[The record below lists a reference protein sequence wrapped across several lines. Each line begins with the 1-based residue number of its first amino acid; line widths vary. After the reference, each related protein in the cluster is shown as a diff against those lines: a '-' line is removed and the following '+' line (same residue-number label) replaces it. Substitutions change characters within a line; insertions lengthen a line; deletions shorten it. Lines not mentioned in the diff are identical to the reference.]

1 MPPCVSAAGRK
12 PPHQQERRLLMK
24 ITCPSCS
31 ARYSIDDAK
40 VKGKAFKFTCKKC
53 GQTHVYRGT
62 GDGAAAVAA
71 AAQAAPAAGAAAP
84 AGGGYEEEAVW
95 YVAVG
100 EEQQGPYTTQQ
111 IREYAQSDQ
120 LDPESYLWK
129 EGMEDWLPVQ
139 QIPEFADL
147 NLGGGEAGTGAP
159 AAAAAPPA
167 ADSPFGGYPDDVTVA
182 SPFAA
187 AAAPAGDAGDLFS
200 FGAGPRP
207 AAKAESSPFDA
218 FAAGGG
224 AAAVASRGG
233 ADVFGGTQQ
242 SPFDQTEDREQ
253 DVMMGAAAAA
263 PSPRVDAARLI
274 GQRNE
279 NSVLFSLSSLQA
291 LAGSRSGGGAAAPKA
306 GFASGEG
313 SGLIDIR
320 AMAGSAAKH
329 EDKPDDLFALGG
341 GGAIGA
347 PVAVPILTRPI
358 RHEDESKKPMYILIG
373 VIGVFAIAIV
383 VLLVFLLKGG
393 EKEVVVREVPAVAGT
408 DGGTVVAATTGGPEA
423 DAGTTKEEP
432 DAAVAKAD
440 EDKGAGGDAG
450 EVTGDADPNAKA
462 ADGTDG
468 AGGDDERPGSSGGG
482 RRRDAGRSPAGSG
495 PSGTGPVPEGAAT
508 TRDAG
513 SSGQTR
519 DAGRL
524 AGDLSAIGIT
534 PTRRDAGSGSS
545 GSSGGGG
552 DLPATPDRDTV
563 KAKFESVRG
572 AVRACTGG
580 QAGTA
585 QAQTTIQGSTGRVT
599 RVNVTGDFTG
609 PAATC
614 ITNAIRGLTF
624 PQFSNPTLTVNYSYR
639 F

>member
-1 MPPCVSAAGRK
+1 
-12 PPHQQERRLLMK
+12 MK

-62 GDGAAAVAA
+62 GDGAAAVTGG
-71 AAQAAPAAGAAAP
+71 PAAGAP
-84 AGGGYEEEAVW
+84 AGGGPAGGGFEDEAVW

-100 EEQQGPYTTQQ
+100 EEQQGPYTAQQ
-111 IREYAQSDQ
+111 IREYAQTDQ
-120 LDPESYLWK
+120 LDPESFIWK
-129 EGMEDWLPVQ
+129 EGMEDWLPYQ

-147 NLGGGEAGTGAP
+147 AVGGGGEAPAP
-159 AAAAAPPA
+159 AAPSP
-167 ADSPFGGYPDDVTVA
+167 ADSPFGGIPDDVTVA

-187 AAAPAGDAGDLFS
+187 AAPPPADSGDLFA
-200 FGAGPRP
+200 FGGGQR
-207 AAKAESSPFDA
+207 AAKPAESSPFDA
-218 FAAGGG
+218 FGAGGGG
-224 AAAVASRGG
+224 AAAVAARGG
-233 ADVFGGTQQ
+233 ADVFGAAEQ

-263 PSPRVDAARLI
+263 GASPRIDASKMI

-291 LAGSRSGGGAAAPKA
+291 LAGGRGGGAAAPAASVPSASVAAGPKP
-306 GFASGEG
+306 GFAGGEG

-320 AMAGSAAKH
+320 AMAGASARR
-329 EDKPDDLFALGG
+329 EEKPDDLFSLGG

-358 RHEDESKKPMYILIG
+358 RHDDESKRPMYILVG
-373 VIGVFAIAIV
+373 VIGAFAIAII

-393 EKEVVVREVPAVAGT
+393 DKEKVVVKEVPAVAGDT
-408 DGGTVVAATTGGPEA
+408 DGGTVVAATAGGPEA
-423 DAGTTKEEP
+423 DAGTATEEP
-432 DAAVAKAD
+432 DAGAAKTD
-440 EDKGAGGDAG
+440 EDKGAAGDAG
-450 EVTGDADPNAKA
+450 TDVPGDGDPNAKA
-462 ADGTDG
+462 ADGAD
-468 AGGDDERPGSSGGG
+468 GGDTGEPPGSTGTG
-482 RRRDAGRSPAGSG
+482 RRRDGGRNPGGDDPGGPA
-495 PSGTGPVPEGAAT
+495 TGPGDPPPA
-508 TRDAG
+508 RDAG

-524 AGDLSAIGIT
+524 AGDLSAIGLT
-534 PTRRDAGSGSS
+534 PRRDAGSSSSSQQGSS
-545 GSSGGGG
+545 SG
-552 DLPATPDRDTV
+552 LSATPDRDAV
-563 KAKFESVRG
+563 RSKFESVRG

-585 QAQTTIQGSTGRVT
+585 QAQTTVQGSTGRVT

-614 ITNAIRGLTF
+614 ITNAIRGLQF

>member
-1 MPPCVSAAGRK
+1 
-12 PPHQQERRLLMK
+12 MK

-62 GDGAAAVAA
+62 GDGAAAVAGGA
-71 AAQAAPAAGAAAP
+71 AAAPAAGGAP
-84 AGGGYEEEAVW
+84 AGGGYEEEAAW

-100 EEQQGPYTTQQ
+100 EEQQGPYTVQQ

-120 LDPESYLWK
+120 LDPESFLWK
-129 EGMEDWLPVQ
+129 EGMEDWLPYQ

-147 NLGGGEAGTGAP
+147 SVGGDAGAGAP
-159 AAAAAPPA
+159 PPA
-167 ADSPFGGYPDDVTVA
+167 ESPADSPFAGLPDDVTVA

-187 AAAPAGDAGDLFS
+187 AAPPADSGDLFS
-200 FGAGPRP
+200 FGGGAGQR
-207 AAKAESSPFDA
+207 AAKAPEASPFDA
-218 FAAGGG
+218 FGAGGGG
-224 AAAVASRGG
+224 AAAVAARGG
-233 ADVFGGTQQ
+233 ADVFGAAEQ
-242 SPFDQTEDREQ
+242 SPFDQTEDRDQ

-263 PSPRVDAARLI
+263 PSPRVDASRMI

-291 LAGSRSGGGAAAPKA
+291 LAGGRGGGPSPAAASAGPSAAAAPKA
-306 GFASGEG
+306 GFATGEG

-320 AMAGSAAKH
+320 AMAGASAKR
-329 EDKPDDLFALGG
+329 EDKPDDLFSLGG

-358 RHEDESKKPMYILIG
+358 RHDDESKKPMYILVG
-373 VIGVFAIAIV
+373 VIGAFAIAIV

-393 EKEVVVREVPAVAGT
+393 DKEKVVVKEVPVVAGA
-408 DGGTVVAATTGGPEA
+408 DDGTVVAASAGGPEA
-423 DAGTTKEEP
+423 DAGAEEP
-432 DAAVAKAD
+432 DA
-440 EDKGAGGDAG
+440 GAGKAGEDQGASGDAG
-450 EVTGDADPNAKA
+450 SDVPGDGDPNAKA
-462 ADGTDG
+462 ADGADG
-468 AGGDDERPGSSGGG
+468 GADGDEQPGTSGSS
-482 RRRDAGRSPAGSG
+482 RRRDAGRTTGGDDPSG
-495 PSGTGPVPEGAAT
+495 PGTDNPPP
-508 TRDAG
+508 RDAG
-513 SSGQTR
+513 SSSQTR

-524 AGDLSAIGIT
+524 AGDLTTLGIT
-534 PTRRDAGSGSS
+534 PRRDAGTSSSTSSPSSS
-545 GSSGGGG
+545 GLS
-552 DLPATPDRDTV
+552 ATPDRDTV
-563 KAKFESVRG
+563 RNKFESVRG

-614 ITNAIRGLTF
+614 ITNAIRGLQF
-624 PQFSNPTLTVNYSYR
+624 PQFSNPTLTVNYAYR

>member
-1 MPPCVSAAGRK
+1 
-12 PPHQQERRLLMK
+12 MK

-53 GQTHVYRGT
+53 GQTHVYRST
-62 GDGAAAVAA
+62 SDGAAAVSSGAA
-71 AAQAAPAAGAAAP
+71 AASSAPAAAP
-84 AGGGYEEEAVW
+84 RAGGGYEEEAVW

-111 IREYAQSDQ
+111 IREYAQTDQ

-147 NLGGGEAGTGAP
+147 TLGGGAAGSG
-159 AAAAAPPA
+159 AAAPPP
-167 ADSPFGGYPDDVTVA
+167 ADSPFGGMPDDVTVA
-182 SPFAA
+182 SPFT
-187 AAAPAGDAGDLFS
+187 AAPPAGGAGDLFS
-200 FGAGPRP
+200 FGAGPQ
-207 AAKAESSPFDA
+207 ASAKSESSPFDA
-218 FAAGGG
+218 FGAGGG
-224 AAAVASRGG
+224 SAAVASRGG
-233 ADVFGGTQQ
+233 ADVFAPAQP

-263 PSPRVDAARLI
+263 PSPRVDAARMI

-279 NSVLFSLSSLQA
+279 NSVLFSLASLQA
-291 LAGSRSGGGAAAPKA
+291 LAAGRSGAAGAGPKA

-320 AMAGSAAKH
+320 AMASTTAPR
-329 EDKPDDLFALGG
+329 EEKPEDLFALGG

-358 RHEDESKKPMYILIG
+358 RHDDESRKPMYILIG
-373 VIGVFAIAIV
+373 VIGAFAIAIV
-383 VLLVFLLKGG
+383 VLLILLLRGG
-393 EKEVVVREVPAVAGT
+393 EKQVIVQTVPSIAGA
-408 DGGTVVAATTGGPEA
+408 DGGTIVAATAGGPGA
-423 DAGTTKEEP
+423 DAGAKEEP
-432 DAAVAKAD
+432 DTAAAKVE
-440 EDKGAGGDAG
+440 EDKGGGGDVAEAGGAG
-450 EVTGDADPNAKA
+450 EPNAKA
-462 ADGTDG
+462 ADGGDG
-468 AGGDDERPGSSGGG
+468 TGGGNQEPPASPGSG
-482 RRRDAGRSPAGSG
+482 RRRGGGRSPAGG
-495 PSGTGPVPEGAAT
+495 GTAGTGPVPASAAT
-508 TRDAG
+508 TPTGGRDTG

-519 DAGRL
+519 SGGRL
-524 AGDLSAIGIT
+524 AGDLSALGIN
-534 PTRRDAGSGSS
+534 PTRRDTGSSSSSS
-545 GSSGGGG
+545 GSSGAGAN
-552 DLPATPDRDTV
+552 LPPTPDREAV
-563 KAKFESVRG
+563 RAKFESVRG

-624 PQFSNPTLTVNYSYR
+624 PPFANPTLTVNYSYR

>member
-1 MPPCVSAAGRK
+1 
-12 PPHQQERRLLMK
+12 MK

-62 GDGAAAVAA
+62 GDGTAAAVAGGGS
-71 AAQAAPAAGAAAP
+71 AAPATGAASPA

-111 IREYAQSDQ
+111 IREYAQADQ

-147 NLGGGEAGTGAP
+147 TLGGGEPAP

-167 ADSPFGGYPDDVTVA
+167 DSPFGGMPDDVTVA

-187 AAAPAGDAGDLFS
+187 AAPPPGDAGDLFS
-200 FGAGPRP
+200 FGAGPRA
-207 AAKAESSPFDA
+207 AAKPESSPFDA
-218 FAAGGG
+218 FGAGGG
-224 AAAVASRGG
+224 SAAVASRGG
-233 ADVFGGTQQ
+233 ADVFAAAQQ

-263 PSPRVDAARLI
+263 PSPRVDASRMI

-291 LAGSRSGGGAAAPKA
+291 LAGGRSGGGGAAAAAPKA

-320 AMAGSAAKH
+320 AMAGSAAKR
-329 EDKPDDLFALGG
+329 EEKPDDLFALGG

-358 RHEDESKKPMYILIG
+358 RHDDDSRKPMYILIG
-373 VIGVFAIAIV
+373 VIGAFAIAIV
-383 VLLVFLLKGG
+383 VLLIFLLKGG
-393 EKEVVVREVPAVAGT
+393 DKEKEVIVKEVPAVAGA
-408 DGGTVVAATTGGPEA
+408 DGGTIVAATTGGPEA
-423 DAGTTKEEP
+423 DAGAKEEP
-432 DAAVAKAD
+432 DAAAAKAD

-450 EVTGDADPNAKA
+450 EAGGDGDPNAKA
-462 ADGTDG
+462 ADGGDG
-468 AGGDDERPGSSGGG
+468 TGGEDDERPGSSGSG
-482 RRRDAGRSPAGSG
+482 RRRDAGRNPSSGGS
-495 PSGTGPVPEGAAT
+495 SGTGPVPAAAASSG
-508 TRDAG
+508 RDAG

-524 AGDLSAIGIT
+524 AGDLSAIGLAPT
-534 PTRRDAGSGSS
+534 TRRDAGSGSS
-545 GSSGGGG
+545 SSGSSGASGS
-552 DLPATPDRDTV
+552 LPATPDRDAV

-624 PQFSNPTLTVNYSYR
+624 PQFGNPTLTVNYSYR